1 MASKLTAIRLT
12 DEDRQMVDIL
22 RDRYGLGGTTQ
33 AIRFSLK
40 MTVAMRVPTRSLED
54 VPDLMDLNQEGVELV
69 VEGPVTRPSDKPTA
83 GLFPEEKIRIS
94 DE

>member
-12 DEDRQMVDIL
+12 DEDRQMIDFL

-40 MTVAMRVPTRSLED
+40 MTVAMRVPTRSFVD
-54 VPDLMDLNQEGVELV
+54 SPDTMDLNQKDPQV
-69 VEGPVTRPSDKPTA
+69 VVKGPGTRPGDKPTS
-83 GLFPEEKIRIS
+83 GIFDVEKIRIS
-94 DE
+94 KD

>member
-12 DEDRQMVDIL
+12 DEDRQMIDVL

-40 MTVAMRVPTRSLED
+40 MTVAMRVPTRSLKD
-54 VPDLMDLNQEGVELV
+54 TPDILDLNQEGSQLV
-69 VEGPVTRPSDKPTA
+69 AEEPVTKPSDKPTS
-83 GLFPEEKIRIS
+83 GLFPVEKTRIS